1 MASLRVTGKKMNAKM
16 IKEKDD
22 NALLGVYVKPETL
35 FVKGEGSWL
44 IDNTGKRYLDFGAGI
59 AVNQLGHNFEPIT
72 RAIAEQSQKL
82 IHISNLYVNETQVEL
97 AELLLKAC
105 PDFDKVFFC
114 NSGTEANEALLKFAR
129 HYWVEQGFEKRI
141 KVISFNMSFHGRTLG
156 ALSLTGQKGLR
167 DGFGSLPV
175 DVIYVDWNDVDAL
188 NKHLEDDTIAAVLC
202 EPIQAEGGIRPL
214 SVEMVEALHNFR
226 TKNGCLLLG
235 DEIQVAM
242 GRVGTI
248 LGSEAYGYKPDM
260 VTLAKPIG
268 GGLPL
273 GAVLLPQKVAD
284 TLNPGAH
291 GSTFGGNPVA
301 CAAGV
306 QVLKELLKPGF
317 LDAVNENAKIFKEG
331 LVKLSSKT
339 DKISEV
345 VGAGF
350 ILGLKCTFDLPSF
363 IASAKDEGLIVLRAG
378 GDVIRFVPPIN
389 VSKDEIELALETLDK
404 VIAKFI

>member
-1 MASLRVTGKKMNAKM
+1 MNAKM

-44 IDNTGKRYLDFGAGI
+44 IDDTGKRYLDFGAGI

-82 IHISNLYVNETQVEL
+82 IHLSNLYVNETQVEL
-97 AELLLKAC
+97 AELLLEAC
-105 PDFDKVFFC
+105 PAFDKVFFC

-129 HYWVEQGFEKRI
+129 HYWVEQGFEERI

-167 DGFGSLPV
+167 DGFGSLPL
-175 DVIYVDWNDVDAL
+175 DVIYIDWNDAETL
-188 NKHLEDDTIAAVLC
+188 NKHLEDNTIAAILC

-214 SVEMVEALHNFR
+214 SLEMVKALHSFR
-226 TKNGCLLLG
+226 LQNGALLLG

-242 GRVGTI
+242 GRIGTV
-248 LGSEAYGYKPDM
+248 LGSNFFGFKPDM

-284 TLNPGAH
+284 TLKPGAH
-291 GSTFGGNPVA
+291 GTTFGGNPVA

-306 QVLKELLKPGF
+306 QVLKEILKPGF
-317 LDAVNENAKIFKEG
+317 LEDSREVSALFKKGLENLAENDSNIEA
-331 LVKLSSKT
+331 
-339 DKISEV
+339 V
-345 VGAGF
+345 VGEGF
-350 ILGLKCTFDLPSF
+350 ILGIKCSYELPVV
-363 IASAKDEGLIVLRAG
+363 IAHAKDEGLIVLRAG
-378 GDVIRFVPPIN
+378 GDVIRFVPAIN
-389 VSKDEIELALETLDK
+389 VTKDEVELALKIMERVL
-404 VIAKFI
+404 AKLS